1 MHAHVIPM
9 TDEQTSLAPT
19 GAGRLREAALGAFA
33 ALLGI
38 VFLVLLAADQA
49 HVVAG
54 VF

>member
-1 MHAHVIPM
+1 MQTHVASV
-9 TDEQTSLAPT
+9 TDEQMSLAPT
-19 GAGRLREAALGAFA
+19 GAERLREGALGAFA

-38 VFLVLLAADQA
+38 VFLLLLAADQA